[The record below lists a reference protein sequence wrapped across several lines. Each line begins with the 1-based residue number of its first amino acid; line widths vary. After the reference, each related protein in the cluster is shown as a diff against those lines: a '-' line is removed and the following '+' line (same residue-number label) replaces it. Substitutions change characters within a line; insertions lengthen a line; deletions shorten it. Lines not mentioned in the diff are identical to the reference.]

1 MKKKYGRTI
10 KVKYKD
16 VLLKSLTIYL
26 YLFIPICIIVTCVC
40 LVGFYSSF
48 FTHNWSPLTS
58 LDISLSNQD
67 KYDSLFSPAAA
78 LLSGI
83 STILTGIVLIL
94 QYKATKNQITATEL
108 QYKSINIQK
117 EESII
122 NNFNSQLN
130 MMIAMRTDITKSV
143 VLVDDKGKVDI
154 GKTVFY
160 TLVEK
165 MYGSVNKKKNR
176 FWDTTVQPSKDD
188 IDSIFDDLLEKI
200 SSLILLNEKELNTI
214 LIDTNSRIEKITKGT
229 LSPFFHNVY
238 TLLRIINEND
248 YLSTDEKN
256 KYFRMVRSHFSQA
269 EFILIYYHALT
280 HIDEGERKFKKLIE
294 DTCFFHSIIQD
305 YIPIKVPIYD
315 DYKNKKHKIG
325 YSYRAFFHSR
335 AEYLEYL
342 KRQRKSKNNQ
352 SQNR

>member
-1 MKKKYGRTI
+1 ME
-10 KVKYKD
+10 YKNILLR
-16 VLLKSLTIYL
+16 VLIVYL
-26 YLFIPICIIVTCVC
+26 YPFIGICIFAIGVC
-40 LVGFYSSF
+40 LLGCYNSF
-48 FTHNWSPLTS
+48 LGHNWNILTS
-58 LDISLSNQD
+58 LDISLSNPD

-83 STILTGIVLIL
+83 GTILTGIVLIL
-94 QYKATKNQITATEL
+94 QAAATKNQMTATKL
-108 QYKSINIQK
+108 QYESINIQK

-176 FWDTTVQPSKDD
+176 FWDTTLQPSKDD

-214 LIDTNSRIEKITKGT
+214 LIDTNNRIEKITKGT

-238 TLLRIINEND
+238 TLLRIINENN

-280 HIDEGERKFKKLIE
+280 HIDEGERKFKNLIE

-315 DYKNKKHKIG
+315 DYKNKKYKLG